1 MGEANNRGDHAE
13 RLEQAIERH
22 LDEAEVLIMLK
33 ADDGKLEV
41 SMLPRDEDPN
51 QDSPAV
57 IFAAFINANF
67 KELAGQ
73 AMALYMSHAAAERGE
88 LPMEGSGQIVE
99 APKRS
104 VVDQAGQIAGAGPVL
119 LGPDGE
125 RLN

>member
-13 RLEQAIERH
+13 RREQAIERH
-22 LDEAEVLIMLK
+22 LEEAEVIIMLK
-33 ADDGKLEV
+33 ATDGRLEV
-41 SMLPRDEDPN
+41 SMLPRDEEPN

-67 KELAGQ
+67 EQLAGQ
-73 AMALYMSHAAAERGE
+73 AMSLYMSHAAAERGE

-104 VVDQAGQIAGAGPVL
+104 VVDQAGQIAGDAPVL
-119 LGPDGE
+119 LGSDGK
-125 RLN
+125 RLQ